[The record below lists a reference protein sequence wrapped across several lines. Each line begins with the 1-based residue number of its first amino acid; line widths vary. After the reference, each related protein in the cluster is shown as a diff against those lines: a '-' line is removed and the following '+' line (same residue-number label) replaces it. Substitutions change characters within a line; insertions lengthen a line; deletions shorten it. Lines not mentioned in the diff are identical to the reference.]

1 MSKVVIVANAKI
13 KEDKKIGNDINNF
26 DKVIRMNRFE
36 TDGFEEYLGSK
47 TDIWCINR
55 KILLQKTNTY
65 YGFYNKRWES
75 YKDKYPT
82 LEKCVMMTY
91 CHEIDEADGLR
102 RERIVTEND
111 IHVANTHDVMNEL
124 RQRWID
130 IYNNDGF
137 HKPGTGITTILYYIK
152 KYGNIHLHNFD
163 WGKTSHYWGVKGPE
177 DIPSQHHTW
186 GFEEQVA
193 KDLVSENKVVV
204 L

>member
-65 YGFYNKRWES
+65 YGFYNKRWKS

-111 IHVANTHDVMNEL
+111 IHVANTYDVMNEL

>member
-65 YGFYNKRWES
+65 YGFYNKRWKS

-82 LEKCVMMTY
+82 LDECVMMTY
-91 CHEIDEADGLR
+91 CHEKNEADGLR

-111 IHVANTHDVMNEL
+111 IHVANTYDVMNEL

-130 IYNNDGF
+130 IYNN
-137 HKPGTGITTILYYIK
+137 Y
-152 KYGNIHLHNFD
+152 
-163 WGKTSHYWGVKGPE
+163 
-177 DIPSQHHTW
+177 
-186 GFEEQVA
+186 
-193 KDLVSENKVVV
+193 DLVKEIQYANHV
-204 L
+204 LSWLNVQKKNVKDFFRKIGFVECVTCTIVKNVTNNSLRVTNVTQKWLKRCNF

>member
-137 HKPGTGITTILYYIK
+137 HKPGTGITAILYYIK
-152 KYGNIHLHNFD
+152 KYDNIHLHNFD
-163 WGKTSHYWGVKGPE
+163 WGKTSHYWGVRGPE
-177 DIPSQHHTW
+177 DVPSQYHTW

>member
-137 HKPGTGITTILYYIK
+137 HKPGTGITAILYYIK
-152 KYGNIHLHNFD
+152 KKINFY
-163 WGKTSHYWGVKGPE
+163 SF
-177 DIPSQHHTW
+177 II
-186 GFEEQVA
+186 
-193 KDLVSENKVVV
+193 
-204 L
+204 